1 MTNSNYKPSNSIK
14 MKKALFICVIALLA
28 VTAHAQIKIHQN
40 GQVSLSTI
48 SSSLNQ
54 GVQFLP
60 NCTFFNSCSISAW
73 SHVSISYPKHVDA
86 KSWIVVN
93 PNTSGHT
100 FFVTG
105 AGVVYYKQLYHI
117 SSSSLSKSKGE
128 SIGGEEAL
136 NTIKQING
144 YSYPNED
151 TEIPDLSSNEFV
163 SPDAIESLYENY
175 RRRNLGLNGNEVENI
190 LPDAVRADSEGNK
203 CIDYNAII
211 VILLESVKE
220 QQRQIE
226 ELEAV
231 LEENG
236 IVRK

>member
-1 MTNSNYKPSNSIK
+1 
-14 MKKALFICVIALLA
+14 MKKAFFTFVIVLLT
-28 VTAHAQIKIHQN
+28 VTTQAQIKIHQN

-48 SSSLNQ
+48 SSSLYQ

-60 NCTFFNSCSISAW
+60 NCTFFNSCNTSAW
-73 SHVSISYPKHVDA
+73 SHVSISYPKHNDA

-117 SSSSLSKSKGE
+117 SSSSLSKNKGE

-136 NTIKQING
+136 NAIKQIHG
-144 YSYPNED
+144 YSYQNED
-151 TEIPDLSSNEFV
+151 SEIPDLSNNEFV
-163 SPDAIESLYENY
+163 SPEAVESLYANY
-175 RRRNLGLNGNEVENI
+175 RRYNLGLDGNEVESI

-211 VILLESVKE
+211 VVLLESVKE

-231 LEENG
+231 LEESG
-236 IVRK
+236 IIRK